1 MAWQTPF
8 LSVLS
13 GTDKDALQAIF
24 GSLTKELERL
34 SREIDDLK
42 VQMNDRN
49 GKK

>member
-1 MAWQTPF
+1 MTWQTPF
-8 LSVLS
+8 LSVLN

-42 VQMNDRN
+42 IQMTDRN
-49 GKK
+49 RKK